1 MRPALWLSAALFAL
15 LITCA
20 TAAARGH
27 PPAVREGV
35 VVHVEDGD
43 TIDVRIGD
51 RLERVRYIG
60 IDAPEVPHH
69 DTDGTRG
76 GEAAMRVNRA
86 LAGGR
91 RVSLELDAEERD
103 HYGRLLAY
111 VRVGDR
117 MINLEMVRRGYA
129 RVLTI
134 RPNIRY
140 ERRFEQAE
148 VEARVSGRGLWGSG
162 ELGGPTNTASPPVVA
177 SSVVSRTRA
186 SLPGARARWLTS
198 GRSAAPYPP
207 RGRHGLSARVP
218 GRRLEA
224 RGGLR
229 LQAACRPGLHPS
241 RAGVSIAPL
250 HATRRPSAVTEGSP
264 RALRRSGQCSRTHV
278 NPERRPRHPR
288 PPRAV
293 TRRPPDGRTAASS
306 R

>member
-1 MRPALWLSAALFAL
+1 MRPALWLSAELLALVT
-15 LITCA
+15 TCA
-20 TAAARGH
+20 TAAARGQ

-76 GEAAMRVNRA
+76 GEAAMRLNRA

-103 HYGRLLAY
+103 RYGRLLAY

-117 MINLEMVRRGYA
+117 MINLEMVRQCYA
-129 RVLTI
+129 RVLNI

-140 ERRFEQAE
+140 ERRFRQAE
-148 VEARVSGRGLWGSG
+148 TEARVSGRGLWGSG
-162 ELGGPTNTASPPVVA
+162 DLAGPTNTASPPVVA
-177 SSVVSRTRA
+177 PSVVSRTRA
-186 SLPGARARWLTS
+186 SLPRARAQRLTS

-207 RGRHGLSARVP
+207 RGRHGLTARVP
-218 GRRLEA
+218 GHRLEP

-229 LQAACRPGLHPS
+229 LQAACRPRLHPS
-241 RAGVSIAPL
+241 RAGGSIARL
-250 HATRRPSAVTEGSP
+250 DATRRPSAVTEASAK
-264 RALRRSGQCSRTHV
+264 ALRRFGQCSRTHV
-278 NPERRPRHPR
+278 NPQRQPRHAR
-288 PPRAV
+288 PPRAG
-293 TRRPPDGRTAASS
+293 TRRPPAGRTAAST